1 MTEALFTPLKVGGIE
16 AANRIVMAP
25 LTRSR
30 ANDDSGEVGD
40 MHVEYY
46 AQRAGAGRVG
56 RAAQHAAEAVRAAL
70 HAARQGGAG
79 HAGLPAYG
87 S

>member
-46 AQRAGAGRVG
+46 AQRAGAGIIIT
-56 RAAQHAAEAVRAAL
+56 EASCYNFSSPDSFLAISKRFNKHCLDYAL
-70 HAARQGGAG
+70 
-79 HAGLPAYG
+79 
-87 S
+87 

>member
-30 ANDDSGEVGD
+30 ANDDSGEVG
-40 MHVEYY
+40 
-46 AQRAGAGRVG
+46 R
-56 RAAQHAAEAVRAAL
+56 
-70 HAARQGGAG
+70 
-79 HAGLPAYG
+79 
-87 S
+87 